1 MTRVAQPTNENA
13 LAKLSLTTAKYAVV
27 IFGALVMV
35 TPFLWMMNASL
46 MTSQEIITQPPVWLP
61 ASPQFQNF
69 PELLDVLPFPRLYLN
84 SAIIT
89 GATVLGVLFTSSIA
103 GFAFAKYQFPGKD
116 ILFYLILATMMI
128 PFFITLIPVFY
139 IIRQLGWINSF
150 QGVAIPAMFSA
161 YGIFLMRQFI
171 MGIPDELLDAA
182 RIDGA
187 SEPLIYWR
195 IILPLVKPALATLG
209 TFTFISSWNSFL
221 WPLLVINN
229 RDMMT
234 VPLGLNSLR
243 LFAAEQ
249 VNINLMMAG
258 TVLSILPTI
267 IIFVFLQRYFIRGI
281 ALTGLK
287 G

>member
-1 MTRVAQPTNENA
+1 MVNVQTTRENVVASAT
-13 LAKLSLTTAKYAVV
+13 LAVAKYAVV
-27 IFGALVMV
+27 IFGAIVMV
-35 TPFLWMMNASL
+35 APFLWMINASL
-46 MTSQEIITQPPVWLP
+46 MTSPEIITQPPVWVP
-61 ASPQFQNF
+61 AVPQFQNY
-69 PELLDVLPFPRLYLN
+69 PNLLEVLPFPRLYLN

-89 GATVLGVLFTSSIA
+89 GTTVLGVLFTSSIA
-103 GFAFAKYQFPGKD
+103 GFAFAKYEFPGKNV
-116 ILFYLILATMMI
+116 LFYLILATMMI

-139 IIRQLGWINSF
+139 IVRQLNWINTL
-150 QGVAIPAMFSA
+150 QGVVVPGMFSA

-171 MGIPDELLDAA
+171 MTIPDELLDAA

-187 SEPLIYWR
+187 GEPRIYWR
-195 IILPLVKPALATLG
+195 IILPLVTPALATLG
-209 TFTFISSWNSFL
+209 TFTFIASWNSFL
-221 WPLLVINN
+221 WPLLVITS
-229 RDMMT
+229 REMMT

-249 VNINLMMAG
+249 INLNLLMAG
-258 TVLSILPTI
+258 TVLSVLPTI

>member
-1 MTRVAQPTNENA
+1 MAVTAHRSTPAQ
-13 LAKLSLTTAKYAVV
+13 LSLTLVKYAVV
-27 IFGALVMV
+27 IFGAIVMV
-35 TPFLWMMNASL
+35 TPFLWMIDSSL
-46 MTSQEIITQPPVWLP
+46 MTSKEITRQPPAWVP

-69 PELLDVLPFPRLYLN
+69 PQVLDVLPFPKLYLN
-84 SAIIT
+84 SLIIT
-89 GATVLGVLFTSSIA
+89 GGTVLGVLFTSSVA
-103 GFAFAKYQFPGKD
+103 GFAFAKYQFPGKNL
-116 ILFYLILATMMI
+116 LFYLILATMMI

-139 IIRQLGWINSF
+139 IIRQLSWINTF
-150 QGVAIPAMFSA
+150 QGIIVPGIFSA

-171 MGIPDELLDAA
+171 MTIPDELLDAA

-187 SEPLIYWR
+187 SEPRIYWR
-195 IILPLVKPALATLG
+195 IILPLVTPALATLG
-209 TFTFISSWNSFL
+209 TFTFIGTWNAFL

-243 LFAAEQ
+243 LYASEA
-249 VNINLMMAG
+249 VNLNVMMAG
-258 TVLSILPTI
+258 TVLSVLPTL

-281 ALTGLK
+281 ALTGIK

>member
-1 MTRVAQPTNENA
+1 MAVTAQRSTPA
-13 LAKLSLTTAKYAVV
+13 QLSLTLVKYAVV
-27 IFGALVMV
+27 IFGAIVMV
-35 TPFLWMMNASL
+35 TPFLWMIDSSL
-46 MTSQEIITQPPVWLP
+46 MTSKEITKQPPAWVP
-61 ASPQFQNF
+61 ASPQFENF
-69 PELLDVLPFPRLYLN
+69 PQVMDVLPFTRLYLN
-84 SAIIT
+84 SLIIT
-89 GATVLGVLFTSSIA
+89 GGTVLGVLFTSSVA
-103 GFAFAKYQFPGKD
+103 GFAFAKYQFPGKNL
-116 ILFYLILATMMI
+116 LFYLILATMMI

-139 IIRQLGWINSF
+139 IIRQLSWINTF
-150 QGVAIPAMFSA
+150 QGIIVPGIFSA

-171 MGIPDELLDAA
+171 MTIPDELLDAA

-187 SEPLIYWR
+187 GEPRIYWR
-195 IILPLVKPALATLG
+195 IILPLVTPALATLG
-209 TFTFISSWNSFL
+209 TFTFIGSWNAFL

-243 LFAAEQ
+243 LYASEA
-249 VNINLMMAG
+249 VNLNVMMAG
-258 TVLSILPTI
+258 TVLSVLPTL

>member
-1 MTRVAQPTNENA
+1 MAQLEQAHENSVGRW
-13 LAKLSLTTAKYAVV
+13 SLTLVRYAIV
-27 IFGALVMV
+27 IFGAIVMV
-35 TPFLWMMNASL
+35 TPFLWMINASL
-46 MTSQEIITQPPVWLP
+46 MTSAEITKQPPVLLP
-61 ASPQFQNF
+61 AEPQFENYSQVV
-69 PELLDVLPFPRLYLN
+69 DVLPFPRLYLN
-84 SAIIT
+84 SLIIT
-89 GATVLGVLFTSSIA
+89 GGTVFGVLFTSSIA
-103 GFAFAKYQFPGKD
+103 GFAFAKYQFPGKNV
-116 ILFYLILATMMI
+116 LFYLILATMMI

-150 QGVAIPAMFSA
+150 QGIIIPGIFSA

-171 MGIPDELLDAA
+171 TGIPDELLDAA

-187 SEPLIYWR
+187 SEPRIYWQ
-195 IILPLVKPALATLG
+195 IILPLVRPALATLG
-209 TFTFISSWNSFL
+209 TFTFIGSWNAFL

-243 LFAAEQ
+243 LFAAEA
-249 VNINLMMAG
+249 VNLNLLMAG
-258 TVLSILPTI
+258 TVLSVLPTL

>member
-1 MTRVAQPTNENA
+1 
-13 LAKLSLTTAKYAVV
+13 
-27 IFGALVMV
+27 
-35 TPFLWMMNASL
+35 
-46 MTSQEIITQPPVWLP
+46 
-61 ASPQFQNF
+61 
-69 PELLDVLPFPRLYLN
+69 
-84 SAIIT
+84 
-89 GATVLGVLFTSSIA
+89 FTSSIA

-116 ILFYLILATMMI
+116 VLFYLILATMMI

-150 QGVAIPAMFSA
+150 QGVAVPAMFSA

-171 MGIPDELLDAA
+171 IGIPDELLDAA

-267 IIFVFLQRYFIRGI
+267 IIFVFL
-281 ALTGLK
+281 
-287 G
+287 